1 MDFYAGIGACFI
13 HFYILHLIVNI
24 IFMIKTTIDI
34 DEAMM
39 AEIDVI
45 AAENGLKRIDIIRLI
60 FKYYLEN
67 KDTIKLV

>member
-1 MDFYAGIGACFI
+1 
-13 HFYILHLIVNI
+13 
-24 IFMIKTTIDI
+24 MIKTTIDI